1 MQQLTDYYIML
12 VGGHCQVVSAP
23 TKTDALVLAAQMF
36 QFHYDW
42 EDLFDDDSEFDN
54 FIANVNYIEWKDD
67 NYRHLENYME
77 TAKNRRFQKFPS
89 DTPYFLSEY
98 INLKLTE

>member
-12 VGGHCQVVSAP
+12 IDGRCQVVSAA
-23 TKTDALVLAAQMF
+23 TKTDALVLAAKLF
-36 QFHYDW
+36 QFRYEW

-54 FIANVNYIEWKDD
+54 FISNVNYIEWKDD
-67 NYRHLENYME
+67 TYRHLENYME
-77 TAKNRRFQKFPS
+77 LAGNKRFQKFPA

-98 INLKLTE
+98 VNLKLTE